1 MSAAQFAAS
10 VVARAVSGL
19 ALTAPDDAAG
29 LAAQARRCLEARDGS
44 AAWLLAERLV
54 RTRHGMVADDLVLR
68 SLTLA
73 ALDDAAGAWRDVRA
87 ALAIDPLHLFANR
100 LALASPDPAER
111 DAATRRLQQPPRRA
125 EAGRAPSDPIVAEAP
140 APVRRPA
147 TQARGRPRVA
157 IIVPVYDDFTATEL
171 CFRALLKNPG
181 DRYKRRI
188 IAIDDATPDP
198 RIAALLDELA
208 QRGQIE
214 LVRNAD
220 NCGFAKSVNRGLD
233 KRGPDEDVLLLNAD
247 TIAPRDLCARLARI
261 AYMRDDIGTVTPL
274 SNNGEYTS
282 MPVRFRENP
291 LPRPDMLVELDR
303 LAASHDAGDP
313 VELPNGVG
321 FCLYVKRAVL
331 EAIGPLS
338 AAFGRGYYED
348 VEFCLRARAAGFR
361 HVCAA
366 GIFVGHAGSRSFK
379 DEKRSL
385 VVANLPL
392 LARLYP
398 GYREQSA
405 DFVRQ
410 DPLCAAIARL
420 ERAWLSAQRT
430 PLVLLVRGPAHDAT
444 LVEHYAA
451 TQRAAGLDTIVA
463 TVEGGALRL
472 RDQAGGLPQNVVL
485 TGDGPLELLNDLAR
499 LPVAH
504 LAIADPSNLP
514 DGLAAALAG
523 MGWPYDVLLADSGIV
538 DARRSAAGSTGR
550 VLAGSRRVLASTRH
564 LAQVLT
570 ARFPDAMAKVQVLP
584 ERQPGNS
591 GAVARQVAASHDL
604 LVVGDALSGAIGELV
619 HGLAIALRQVD
630 PRGGIVVDGAT
641 SDDRGAMAPGNVFV
655 LGEATS
661 DMPSSA
667 TSPMTAKGV
676 FFPSRRWGLGDA
688 RLEGWM
694 ARGVPTAFFD
704 PSARRCDATD
714 RNLRLPA
721 DASIEAAVSA
731 LRAWWLNLA

>member
-1 MSAAQFAAS
+1 MAS
-10 VVARAVSGL
+10 
-19 ALTAPDDAAG
+19 

-54 RTRHGMVADDLVLR
+54 RARRGMVADDLVLR

-87 ALAIDPLHLFANR
+87 ALAIDPLHPFANR
-100 LALASPDPAER
+100 LALASPDQAER
-111 DAATRRLQQPPRRA
+111 DAATRRLQQPARG
-125 EAGRAPSDPIVAEAP
+125 AGSERDSSDPVVAAAP
-140 APVRRPA
+140 EPARRPA
-147 TQARGRPRVA
+147 AKARGRRRVA
-157 IIVPVYDDFTATEL
+157 VIVPVYDDFTATEL
-171 CFRALLKNPG
+171 CFRTLLANPG

-188 IAIDDATPDP
+188 IAIDDVTPDP

-214 LVRNAD
+214 LVRNPD
-220 NCGFAKSVNRGLD
+220 NGGFAMSVNRGLE
-233 KRGPDEDVLLLNAD
+233 KLGPDEDVLLLNAD
-247 TIAPRDLCARLARI
+247 TIAPPDLCARMARV
-261 AYMRDDIGTVTPL
+261 AYMQDDIGTVTPL

-291 LPRPDMLVELDR
+291 LPPPDVLVELDR
-303 LAASHDAGDP
+303 LAASQDAADP
-313 VELPNGVG
+313 VDLPNGVG

-331 EAIGPLS
+331 ETIGPLS

-361 HVCAA
+361 HVCAP

-405 DFVRQ
+405 GFVRQ
-410 DPLCAAIARL
+410 DPLRAAIARL
-420 ERAWLSAQRT
+420 EQAWLFARQT

-463 TVEGGALRL
+463 TVEDGGLRL

-485 TGDGPLELLNDLAR
+485 TGDGPRGLLRDIAR
-499 LPVAH
+499 LSVAH
-504 LAIADPSNLP
+504 LAIADPDNLP
-514 DGLAAALAG
+514 DGLAAALAE
-523 MGWPYDVLLADSGIV
+523 MDWPYDVLLADSGSV
-538 DARRSAAGSTGR
+538 DTRRPAAGSTGR
-550 VLAGSRRVLASTRH
+550 VLAGSRHILPATRR
-564 LAQVLT
+564 LAQALA
-570 ARFPDAMAKVQVLP
+570 ARFPDAMAKMLAPP
-584 ERQPGNS
+584 ERQPG
-591 GAVARQVAASHDL
+591 GRRAAVPQVAASHDL
-604 LVVGDALSGAIGELV
+604 LVVCDALSFSIEELV
-619 HGLAIALRQVD
+619 RGLAIALRQAD
-630 PRGGIVVDGAT
+630 PRSGIVVDGAT
-641 SDDRGAMAPGNVFV
+641 SDDRAAMAPGNVFV
-655 LGEATS
+655 LGEAS
-661 DMPSSA
+661 ADMLSCA
-667 TSPMTAKGV
+667 TSPGTAKGV
-676 FFPSRRWGLGDA
+676 LFPSRRWGLGDA
-688 RLEGWM
+688 RLDGWM

-704 PSARRCDATD
+704 PSVQQCDTAGRD
-714 RNLRLPA
+714 LRLPP
-721 DASIEAAVSA
+721 DASLEAAVSA
-731 LRAWWLNLA
+731 LRTWWLSLA